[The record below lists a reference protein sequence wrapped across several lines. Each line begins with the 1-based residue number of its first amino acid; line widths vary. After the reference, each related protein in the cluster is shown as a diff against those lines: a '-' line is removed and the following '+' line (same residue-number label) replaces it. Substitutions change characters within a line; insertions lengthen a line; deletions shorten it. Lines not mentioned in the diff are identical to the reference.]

1 MSVLNKR
8 KKITTLSTPPCAADL
23 TREEENERNR
33 LGERH
38 AGLGS
43 RGGIN
48 QQAGLIRP
56 STAGFLSPQQASKA
70 DKAPPLSSSS
80 TEEKKDIKHKERI
93 KCWLWGFRN
102 PN

>member
-1 MSVLNKR
+1 MSML
-8 KKITTLSTPPCAADL
+8 KKKTTLSTPPCAADL

-56 STAGFLSPQQASKA
+56 STAGFFISPAGKQ
-70 DKAPPLSSSS
+70 
-80 TEEKKDIKHKERI
+80 
-93 KCWLWGFRN
+93 G
-102 PN
+102 

>member
-1 MSVLNKR
+1 MSEL
-8 KKITTLSTPPCAADL
+8 KKKKKTTLSTPPCAADL

-33 LGERH
+33 LGEGH
-38 AGLGS
+38 A
-43 RGGIN
+43 GIN

-56 STAGFLSPQQASKA
+56 SSAGFLSPQQAGKT

-80 TEEKKDIKHKERI
+80 AEEKKNIKHKERI